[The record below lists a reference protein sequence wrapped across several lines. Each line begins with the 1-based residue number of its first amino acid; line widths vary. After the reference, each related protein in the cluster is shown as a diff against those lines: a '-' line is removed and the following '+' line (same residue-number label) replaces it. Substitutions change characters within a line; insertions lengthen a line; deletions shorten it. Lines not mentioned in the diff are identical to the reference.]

1 MSLLHT
7 ALTPLLHRHANK
19 TKVAKAGVDPTEV
32 TLNSYLAGKRMTL
45 DGATEEKNLGLRRQ
59 YESLLTVECTK
70 YSSFDKRRQNDKK
83 IRIIL

>member
-1 MSLLHT
+1 MRPDVGLRI
-7 ALTPLLHRHANK
+7 AYAM
-19 TKVAKAGVDPTEV
+19 AKAGSDPTEV

-45 DGATEEKNLGLRRQ
+45 DGASEEKNLGLRRQ

-70 YSSFDKRRQNDKK
+70 YSSSDRRRQNDKK